1 MTCQA
6 CHILFHYLVKIIGYF
21 DLILCDVVMP
31 EESGIQWF
39 QRISAGR
46 EELTSRWVFVS
57 GGGLEEGVRA
67 DLVASESIFWD
78 RGHQIPNS
86 ALAFPVRI
94 DSTCAGLSFTASVA

>member
-1 MTCQA
+1 MPMTA
-6 CHILFHYLVKIIGYF
+6 KIHAS
-21 DLILCDVVMP
+21 MRTP
-31 EESGIQWF
+31 
-39 QRISAGR
+39 GR
-46 EELTSRWVFVS
+46 KITATSKTV
-57 GGGLEEGVRA
+57 A